1 MDDGPDLSTGEWQR
15 IALARTYLRDA
26 QLHILDEPSSAM
38 DALAEQAMLQTFLQ
52 VAGERTT
59 ILISHRLSTARL
71 ADRILLLAGGRIV
84 EAGTHDELMRL
95 RGAYAELFD
104 AQAQHNQMTDAV
116 LTRGF
121 A

>member
-1 MDDGPDLSTGEWQR
+1 M
-15 IALARTYLRDA
+15 
-26 QLHILDEPSSAM
+26 
-38 DALAEQAMLQTFLQ
+38 
-52 VAGERTT
+52 
-59 ILISHRLSTARL
+59 
-71 ADRILLLAGGRIV
+71 LAGGRIV

-104 AQAQHNQMTDAV
+104 AQAQHYQMTDAV